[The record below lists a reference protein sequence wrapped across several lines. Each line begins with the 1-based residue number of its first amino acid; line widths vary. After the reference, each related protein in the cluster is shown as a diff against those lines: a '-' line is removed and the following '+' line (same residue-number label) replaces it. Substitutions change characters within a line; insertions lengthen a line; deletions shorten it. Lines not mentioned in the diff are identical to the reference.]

1 MKDLSL
7 DLPDPSEGSLLI
19 HEPGPL
25 TTVQDLGRPGYL
37 RVGIPE
43 SGPVDREALVLANRL
58 VGNADGAAG
67 LECTLVG
74 PRVEFT
80 DERVVAVT
88 GADMLVALNGAEVPR
103 WQGFRVKAGDGLKLG
118 AARTSVRAYVA
129 ISGGIDTP
137 PALGSRATYV
147 RGQFG
152 GLGGRGL
159 KKGDRIPLGP
169 SRAARVGR
177 VRADRIPDYAREPE
191 IRVVLGPQ
199 DDRFTDRGIAAFLD
213 GPYEMS
219 PHSDRMGARLR
230 GPLVE
235 HARGHDIVSDG
246 IALGGIQVV
255 GDGQP
260 IVLLVDRQS
269 TGGYTKIA
277 TVCSIDIGRVGQ
289 LKPGQRLRFR
299 RVTVAEAHAAL
310 RARREE
316 LNTAIELFA

>member
-1 MKDLSL
+1 
-7 DLPDPSEGSLLI
+7 
-19 HEPGPL
+19 
-25 TTVQDLGRPGYL
+25 
-37 RVGIPE
+37 
-43 SGPVDREALVLANRL
+43 
-58 VGNADGAAG
+58 
-67 LECTLVG
+67 
-74 PRVEFT
+74 
-80 DERVVAVT
+80 
-88 GADMLVALNGAEVPR
+88 
-103 WQGFRVKAGDGLKLG
+103 VKAGDGLKLG
-118 AARTSVRAYVA
+118 AARTGVRAYVA

-169 SRAARVGR
+169 SRAARLGR
-177 VRADRIPDYAREPE
+177 VRAERIPDYGGEPE

-219 PHSDRMGARLR
+219 PQSDRMGARLR
-230 GPLVE
+230 GPLIE
-235 HARGHDIVSDG
+235 HACGHDIISDG
-246 IALGGIQVV
+246 IPLGGIQVV

-277 TVCSIDIGRVGQ
+277 TVCSFDIGRAGQ
-289 LKPGQRLRFR
+289 VKPGQRLRFR
-299 RVTVAEAHAAL
+299 RVTVAEGHAAL
-310 RARREE
+310 RARQEH
-316 LNTAIELFA
+316 LDAAIEFTG